1 MRTIKVNQIKS
12 VLDEYSSRLSNGKV
26 YSVLFV
32 SESDYYVKGVIDEW
46 LKEQEER
53 GFTYSTRY
61 PTYLNDVDSQGFLS
75 KTNYYGYFEQANI
88 VFDNIENGYGNDDTW
103 KNEYV
108 DAFLNL
114 KNKEGRYPNNDIQ
127 LIIIRTLNPAWVG
140 NKPIFGI
147 NDTSLF
153 DEIVNVEVDKEV
165 FKEMYLGEIESNIN
179 KCKELIK
186 NGDPSMTIEELES
199 WLNEEKNRYD
209 LAKFVL
215 DHARFDFVPL
225 KWLEGVYDS
234 VTGTATD
241 GFSPV
246 KFYNIFNS
254 ISTADDFLE
263 RCDSYGLREK
273 YKRILL
279 EIINEYKN
287 RKSKNVLNP

>member
-287 RKSKNVLNP
+287 R

>member
-32 SESDYYVKGVIDEW
+32 SELDDYVKGVIDEW

-61 PTYLNDVDSQGFLS
+61 PTYLYDVDSQGFLS

-103 KNEYV
+103 KNKYV

-114 KNKEGRYPNNDIQ
+114 KNKEGRYPNNDVQ

-179 KCKELIK
+179 KCKERIK
-186 NGDPSMTIEELES
+186 KGDPSMTIEELES

-225 KWLEGVYDS
+225 KRLEGVYDS

-246 KFYNIFNS
+246 KFYNIFNN

-263 RCDSYGLREK
+263 DCDSYGLREK

-287 RKSKNVLNP
+287 R

>member
-114 KNKEGRYPNNDIQ
+114 KNKEGRYPNNDVQ

-179 KCKELIK
+179 KCKERIK

-279 EIINEYKN
+279 EIISEYKN
-287 RKSKNVLNP
+287 R

>member
-103 KNEYV
+103 KNKYV

-114 KNKEGRYPNNDIQ
+114 KNKEGRYPNNDVQ

-225 KWLEGVYDS
+225 KRLEGVYDS

-246 KFYNIFNS
+246 KFYNIFNN

-279 EIINEYKN
+279 EIISEYKN
-287 RKSKNVLNP
+287 R

>member
-61 PTYLNDVDSQGFLS
+61 PTYLYDVDSQGFLS

-103 KNEYV
+103 KNKYV

-114 KNKEGRYPNNDIQ
+114 KNKEGRYPNNDVQ

-179 KCKELIK
+179 KCKERIK
-186 NGDPSMTIEELES
+186 KGDPSMTIEELES

-287 RKSKNVLNP
+287 R

>member
-53 GFTYSTRY
+53 GFTYSRRY
-61 PTYLNDVDSQGFLS
+61 PTYLYDVDSQGFLS

-103 KNEYV
+103 KNKYV

-114 KNKEGRYPNNDIQ
+114 KNKEGRYPNNDVQ

-165 FKEMYLGEIESNIN
+165 FKEMYLGEIESTIN
-179 KCKELIK
+179 KCKERIK

-199 WLNEEKNRYD
+199 WLNVEKNRYD

-215 DHARFDFVPL
+215 NHARFDFVPL

-254 ISTADDFLE
+254 ISTADDFLK

-287 RKSKNVLNP
+287 R

>member
-103 KNEYV
+103 KNKYV

-114 KNKEGRYPNNDIQ
+114 KNKEGRYPNNDVQ

-246 KFYNIFNS
+246 KFYNIFNN

-279 EIINEYKN
+279 EIISEYKN
-287 RKSKNVLNP
+287 R

>member
-103 KNEYV
+103 KNKYV

-114 KNKEGRYPNNDIQ
+114 KNKEGRYPNNDVQ

-263 RCDSYGLREK
+263 DCDSYGLREK

-287 RKSKNVLNP
+287 R

>member
-32 SESDYYVKGVIDEW
+32 SEFDDYVKDVIEEW

-88 VFDNIENGYGNDDTW
+88 VFDNIEIGYGNDDTW
-103 KNEYV
+103 KNDYV

-114 KNKEGRYPNNDIQ
+114 KNKEGKYPNNDVQ

-225 KWLEGVYDS
+225 KWLDGVYDS

-279 EIINEYKN
+279 EIISEYKN
-287 RKSKNVLNP
+287 R

>member
-103 KNEYV
+103 KNDYV

-114 KNKEGRYPNNDIQ
+114 KNKEGRYPNNDVQ

-225 KWLEGVYDS
+225 KRLEGVYDS

-241 GFSPV
+241 GFSPA

-263 RCDSYGLREK
+263 DCDSYGLREK

-279 EIINEYKN
+279 EIFSEYKN
-287 RKSKNVLNP
+287 R

>member
-103 KNEYV
+103 KNDYV

-114 KNKEGRYPNNDIQ
+114 KNKEGRYPNNDVQ

-225 KWLEGVYDS
+225 KRLEGVYDS

-241 GFSPV
+241 GFSPA

-263 RCDSYGLREK
+263 DCDSYGLREK

-287 RKSKNVLNP
+287 R

>member
-61 PTYLNDVDSQGFLS
+61 PTYLNDVDFQGFLS

-108 DAFLNL
+108 NAFLNL
-114 KNKEGRYPNNDIQ
+114 KNKEGRYPNNDVQ

-287 RKSKNVLNP
+287 R

>member
-88 VFDNIENGYGNDDTW
+88 VFDNIEDGYGNADTW

-114 KNKEGRYPNNDIQ
+114 KNKEGRYPNNDVQ

-279 EIINEYKN
+279 EIISEYKN
-287 RKSKNVLNP
+287 R

>member
-88 VFDNIENGYGNDDTW
+88 VFDNIENGYGNADTW
-103 KNEYV
+103 KNDYV

-114 KNKEGRYPNNDIQ
+114 KNKEGRYPNNDVQ

-199 WLNEEKNRYD
+199 WINEEKNRYD

-246 KFYNIFNS
+246 KFYNIFNN

-279 EIINEYKN
+279 EIISEYKN
-287 RKSKNVLNP
+287 R

>member
-1 MRTIKVNQIKS
+1 MRTITVNQIKS

-32 SESDYYVKGVIDEW
+32 SESDDYVKDAIEEW
-46 LKEQEER
+46 LKEQKER
-53 GFTYSTRY
+53 GFTYSLRSPAY
-61 PTYLNDVDSQGFLS
+61 FYDEDPQGFFS
-75 KTNYYGYFEQANI
+75 YFDQANI
-88 VFDNIENGYGNDDTW
+88 VFDNIENGYDKDDTY
-103 KNEYV
+103 KNAYV

-114 KNKEGRYPNNDIQ
+114 KNKEGKYPNKDVQ
-127 LIIIRTLNPAWVG
+127 LIIIRTLTPAWVG
-140 NKPIFGI
+140 NEPIFGI

-153 DEIVNVEVDKEV
+153 DEIVSVVVDKEV
-165 FKEMYLGEIESNIN
+165 FEEMYLGKIADRIHECEE
-179 KCKELIK
+179 KIK
-186 NGDPSMTIEELES
+186 NDDSSMTIEELQG

-225 KWLEGVYDS
+225 KRLEGVYDS

-246 KFYNIFNS
+246 DFCMIFNN
-254 ISTADDFLE
+254 ISSADDFE
-263 RCDSYGLREK
+263 EWCDYYGLREK

-287 RKSKNVLNP
+287 R

>member
-103 KNEYV
+103 KNKYV

-114 KNKEGRYPNNDIQ
+114 KNKEGRYPNNDVQ

-165 FKEMYLGEIESNIN
+165 FEEMYLGKIESRIN
-179 KCKELIK
+179 EWKERIK

-254 ISTADDFLE
+254 ISTADDFLK

-279 EIINEYKN
+279 EIISEYKN
-287 RKSKNVLNP
+287 R

>member
-26 YSVLFV
+26 FSVLFV

-88 VFDNIENGYGNDDTW
+88 VFDNIENDYGNDDTW

-114 KNKEGRYPNNDIQ
+114 KNKEGRYPNNDVQ

-287 RKSKNVLNP
+287 R

>member
-61 PTYLNDVDSQGFLS
+61 PTYLYDVDSQGFLS

-88 VFDNIENGYGNDDTW
+88 VFDNIEIGYGNADTW
-103 KNEYV
+103 KKEYV

-114 KNKEGRYPNNDIQ
+114 KNKEGRYPNNDVQ

-179 KCKELIK
+179 ECKERIK
-186 NGDPSMTIEELES
+186 KGDPSMTIEELES
-199 WLNEEKNRYD
+199 WLNVEKNRYD

-215 DHARFDFVPL
+215 NHARFDFVPL
-225 KWLEGVYDS
+225 KRLEGVYDS

-279 EIINEYKN
+279 EIISEYKN
-287 RKSKNVLNP
+287 R

>member
-12 VLDEYSSRLSNGKV
+12 VLDEYSSRLSNSKV

-32 SESDYYVKGVIDEW
+32 SEFDDYVRDEIEEW

-61 PTYLNDVDSQGFLS
+61 PTYLNDVDSQGFLR

-88 VFDNIENGYGNDDTW
+88 VFDNIEIGYGNDDTQ

-114 KNKEGRYPNNDIQ
+114 KNKEGIYPNNDVQ

-165 FKEMYLGEIESNIN
+165 FKEMYLGEIESEIN
-179 KCKELIK
+179 ECKERIK

-199 WLNEEKNRYD
+199 WLNVEKNRYD

-215 DHARFDFVPL
+215 EHARFDFVPL
-225 KWLEGVYDS
+225 KRLEGVYDS
-234 VTGTATD
+234 LGTVTD

-246 KFYNIFNS
+246 KFCSIFNN
-254 ISTADDFLE
+254 ISTADDFLKH
-263 RCDSYGLREK
+263 CDSYDLSEK

-279 EIINEYKN
+279 EIISEYKN
-287 RKSKNVLNP
+287 R

>member
-1 MRTIKVNQIKS
+1 M
-12 VLDEYSSRLSNGKV
+12 DEYSSRLSNGKV

-88 VFDNIENGYGNDDTW
+88 VFDNIEIGYGNDDTW
-103 KNEYV
+103 KNKYV

-114 KNKEGRYPNNDIQ
+114 KNKEGRYPNNDVQ

-246 KFYNIFNS
+246 KFYNIFNN

-263 RCDSYGLREK
+263 DCDSYGLREK

-287 RKSKNVLNP
+287 R

>member
-114 KNKEGRYPNNDIQ
+114 KNKEGRYPNNDVQ

-246 KFYNIFNS
+246 KFYNIFNN

>member
-12 VLDEYSSRLSNGKV
+12 VLDEYISRLSNGKV

-103 KNEYV
+103 KNKYV

-114 KNKEGRYPNNDIQ
+114 KNKEGRYPNNDVQ

-287 RKSKNVLNP
+287 R

>member
-32 SESDYYVKGVIDEW
+32 SELDDYVKGVIEEW
-46 LKEQEER
+46 LKEQKER
-53 GFTYSTRY
+53 GFTYSLRSPAY
-61 PTYLNDVDSQGFLS
+61 FYDEDPQGFLR
-75 KTNYYGYFEQANI
+75 KTNYYGYFDQANI
-88 VFDNIENGYGNDDTW
+88 VFDNIESGYGKDDTY

-114 KNKEGRYPNNDIQ
+114 KNKEGKYPNKDVQ

-165 FKEMYLGEIESNIN
+165 FEEMYLGKIESRIN
-179 KCKELIK
+179 KCKERIK
-186 NGDPSMTIEELES
+186 NGDPSMTIEKLES
-199 WLNEEKNRYD
+199 RLNKEKNRYD

-215 DHARFDFVPL
+215 EHARFDFVPL
-225 KWLEGVYDS
+225 KRLEGVYDS

-246 KFYNIFNS
+246 TFCNIFGY
-254 ISTADDFLE
+254 ISTADDFQKS
-263 RCDSYGLREK
+263 CDSYGLREK

-287 RKSKNVLNP
+287 R

>member
-103 KNEYV
+103 KNDYV

-114 KNKEGRYPNNDIQ
+114 KNKEGRYPNNDVQ

-241 GFSPV
+241 GFSPA

-254 ISTADDFLE
+254 ISTADDFLK

-279 EIINEYKN
+279 EIISEYKN
-287 RKSKNVLNP
+287 R

>member
-32 SESDYYVKGVIDEW
+32 SELDYYVKDVIEEW

-53 GFTYSTRY
+53 GFTYSLRSPAHLY
-61 PTYLNDVDSQGFLS
+61 DEDPQGFLK

-88 VFDNIENGYGNDDTW
+88 VFDNIEIGCRNADTW

-114 KNKEGRYPNNDIQ
+114 KNKEGRYPNNDVQ

-165 FKEMYLGEIESNIN
+165 FEEMYLGEIESRIN
-179 KCKELIK
+179 KCKERIK
-186 NGDPSMTIEELES
+186 NGDPSMTTEELES

-215 DHARFDFVPL
+215 EHARFDFVPL
-225 KWLEGVYDS
+225 KRLEGVSDS
-234 VTGTATD
+234 VTGTARD

-246 KFYNIFNS
+246 DFCKIFNY
-254 ISTADDFLE
+254 ISTVDDFQE
-263 RCDSYGLREK
+263 CCDHCGLRDK
-273 YKRILL
+273 YNRILL
-279 EIINEYKN
+279 EIISEYKN
-287 RKSKNVLNP
+287 R

>member
-32 SESDYYVKGVIDEW
+32 SEFDDYVKDVIEEW

-53 GFTYSTRY
+53 GFTYSTCY

-88 VFDNIENGYGNDDTW
+88 VFDNIENDYGNDDTW

-108 DAFLNL
+108 NAFLNL
-114 KNKEGRYPNNDIQ
+114 KNKEGRYPNNDVQ

-179 KCKELIK
+179 KCKERIK
-186 NGDPSMTIEELES
+186 KGDPSMTIEELES

-246 KFYNIFNS
+246 DFCNIFNY
-254 ISTADDFLE
+254 ISTVDDFQE
-263 RCDSYGLREK
+263 CCDHCGLRDK

-279 EIINEYKN
+279 EIISEYKN
-287 RKSKNVLNP
+287 R

>member
-32 SESDYYVKGVIDEW
+32 SEFDDYVKDVIEEW

-103 KNEYV
+103 KNDYV

-114 KNKEGRYPNNDIQ
+114 KNKEGRYPNNDVQ

-225 KWLEGVYDS
+225 KRLEGVYDS

-254 ISTADDFLE
+254 ISTADDFLK

-287 RKSKNVLNP
+287 R

>member
-32 SESDYYVKGVIDEW
+32 SELDDYVRGVIEEW
-46 LKEQEER
+46 LKEQKER
-53 GFTYSTRY
+53 GFTYSLCS
-61 PTYLNDVDSQGFLS
+61 PAYLYDEDPQGFLR

-88 VFDNIENGYGNDDTW
+88 VFNNIESGYGNNDTY
-103 KNEYV
+103 KNEYI

-114 KNKEGRYPNNDIQ
+114 KNKEGRYPNNDVQ
-127 LIIIRTLNPAWVG
+127 LIIIRTLNPAWVS

-165 FKEMYLGEIESNIN
+165 FEEMYLGKIESQIN
-179 KCKELIK
+179 ECKELIK

-209 LAKFVL
+209 LAKYVL
-215 DHARFDFVPL
+215 EHARFDFVPL

-234 VTGTATD
+234 VNGTTMD
-241 GFSPV
+241 GFSTV
-246 KFYNIFNS
+246 DFCNIFNH
-254 ISTADDFLE
+254 ISTADDFFQE
-263 RCDSYGLREK
+263 CRYSSGLREK
-273 YKRILL
+273 YNRILL
-279 EIINEYKN
+279 EIISEYKN
-287 RKSKNVLNP
+287 R

>member
-61 PTYLNDVDSQGFLS
+61 PTYLYDVDSQGFLS

-103 KNEYV
+103 KNKYV

-114 KNKEGRYPNNDIQ
+114 KNKEGRYPNNDVQ

-179 KCKELIK
+179 KCKERIK

-199 WLNEEKNRYD
+199 WINEEKNRYD

-287 RKSKNVLNP
+287 R

>member
-61 PTYLNDVDSQGFLS
+61 PTYLYDVDSQGFLS

-88 VFDNIENGYGNDDTW
+88 VFDNIEIGYGNDDTW
-103 KNEYV
+103 KNKYV

-114 KNKEGRYPNNDIQ
+114 KNKEGRYPNNDVQ

-287 RKSKNVLNP
+287 R

>member
-53 GFTYSTRY
+53 GFTYSLRSPAHLY
-61 PTYLNDVDSQGFLS
+61 DEDPQGFLK

-103 KNEYV
+103 KNKYV

-114 KNKEGRYPNNDIQ
+114 KNKEGRYPNNDVQ

-254 ISTADDFLE
+254 ISTADDFLK

-279 EIINEYKN
+279 ELINEYKN
-287 RKSKNVLNP
+287 R

>member
-32 SESDYYVKGVIDEW
+32 SELDDYVKGVIDEW

-61 PTYLNDVDSQGFLS
+61 PTYLYDVDSQGFLS

-103 KNEYV
+103 KNKYV

-279 EIINEYKN
+279 EIISEYKN
-287 RKSKNVLNP
+287 R

>member
-32 SESDYYVKGVIDEW
+32 SEFDYYVKDVIDEW

-114 KNKEGRYPNNDIQ
+114 KNKEGRYPNNDVQ

-254 ISTADDFLE
+254 ISTADDFLK

-279 EIINEYKN
+279 EIISEYKN
-287 RKSKNVLNP
+287 R

>member
-114 KNKEGRYPNNDIQ
+114 KNKEGRYPNNDVQ

-179 KCKELIK
+179 KCKERIK
-186 NGDPSMTIEELES
+186 KGDPSMTIEELES

-225 KWLEGVYDS
+225 KRLEGVYDS

-241 GFSPV
+241 GFSPA

-263 RCDSYGLREK
+263 DCDSYGLREK

-279 EIINEYKN
+279 EIISEYKN
-287 RKSKNVLNP
+287 R

>member
-88 VFDNIENGYGNDDTW
+88 VFDNIENGYGNADTW

-114 KNKEGRYPNNDIQ
+114 KNKEGRYPNNDVQ

-186 NGDPSMTIEELES
+186 NGDSSMTIEELES

-254 ISTADDFLE
+254 ISTADDFLK

-287 RKSKNVLNP
+287 R

>member
-88 VFDNIENGYGNDDTW
+88 VFDNIEIGYGNDDTW
-103 KNEYV
+103 KNKYV

-114 KNKEGRYPNNDIQ
+114 KNKEGRYPNNDVQ

-246 KFYNIFNS
+246 KFYNIFNN

-287 RKSKNVLNP
+287 R

>member
-12 VLDEYSSRLSNGKV
+12 VLGEYSSRLSNGKV

-103 KNEYV
+103 KNDYV

-114 KNKEGRYPNNDIQ
+114 KNKEGRYPNNDVQ

-287 RKSKNVLNP
+287 R